1 MWDEGEARKL
11 GAEEKRDQ
19 ANGMKE
25 NARKGR
31 KENTVGV
38 QPKRVENIDK
48 AYNLHAALRA
58 AQQC

>member
-25 NARKGR
+25 NAREGER
-31 KENTVGV
+31 REHSGV
-38 QPKRVENIDK
+38 YSPNVLRISIKRTT
-48 AYNLHAALRA
+48 YMLL
-58 AQQC
+58 